1 MRASGYLFFLSCFLI
16 VLAFFSGGCAQVG
29 IPTGGPKDTLAP
41 KLIKATPAYGSRNV
55 ATNKFTLEFN
65 EYIDVQD
72 LQKNMII
79 SPLQKKTPTVIINPR
94 SISFKFRD
102 TLRPNTTYTVN
113 FGDAV
118 RDINEG
124 NVYKD
129 LSYTFSTGNHL
140 DSLTLSGTVI
150 LAETGGADSTMI
162 VMLYRNTA
170 DSAVKKI
177 KPDYI
182 AKLNGDGSFNFT
194 NLPPDPFKIY
204 ALKDVSGVKTY
215 NSLSELFAF
224 TDSTVTPGSTGSIIL
239 FAYAQQPA
247 ADNQKITP
255 QKPVAEK
262 KLRISTALQGRQDL
276 LTPLEMN
283 FNSPLKFIDSNKI
296 YLTDTFYNKIPSA
309 HLSSDSTAKKLFLTT
324 AWKPETPLILFV
336 EKDAV
341 KDSAGN
347 MLSKT
352 DTVRFFTKK
361 NEDYGKLTLRFNGLD
376 LKKKPVMQFL
386 SGDVIMFSYPLS
398 SPEWVNNMFPPAEYG
413 IRILYDSNGDG
424 KWTPGNY
431 AKKLQPEIS
440 ITLRQKL
447 SVRAD
452 WDNERE
458 IDL

>member
-1 MRASGYLFFLSCFLI
+1 MRASAYLFFMSCFLI

-29 IPTGGPKDTLAP
+29 VPTGGARDTLAP
-41 KLIKATPAYGSRNV
+41 KLIRATPAYGSRNV

-102 TLRPNTTYTVN
+102 TLQPNTTYTVN

-162 VMLYRNTA
+162 VMLYRNPA

-182 AKLNGDGSFNFT
+182 AKLNGDGSFKFT
-194 NLPPDPFKIY
+194 HLPAVPFKIY
-204 ALKDVSGVKTY
+204 ALKDAGGIKTY
-215 NSLSELFAF
+215 NSLSEVFAF
-224 TDSTVTPGSTGSIIL
+224 TDSAVTPGSTGSIVL
-239 FAYAQQPA
+239 FAYVEQISAN
-247 ADNQKITP
+247 NQKFTP
-255 QKPVAEK
+255 KPGAEK
-262 KLRISTALQGRQDL
+262 KLRISTSLQGRQDL
-276 LTPLEMN
+276 LSPLEMD

-296 YLTDTFYNKIPSA
+296 YLTDTFFHKIPGVR
-309 HLSSDSTAKKLFLTT
+309 LSSDSTAKKLFLTT

-341 KDSAGN
+341 KDSSGN
-347 MLSKT
+347 MLLKT

-361 NEDYGKLTLRFNGLD
+361 NEDYGKLTLRFTGLD
-376 LKKKPVMQFL
+376 LKKKPVLEFL
-386 SGDVIMFSYPLS
+386 SGDNISFSYPLVS
-398 SPEWVNNMFPPAEYG
+398 SEWTNAMFPPGEYG
-413 IRILYDSNGDG
+413 IRILYDTNGDG
-424 KWTPGNY
+424 KWTSGNY

-440 ITLRQKL
+440 LTLPQKL
-447 SVRAD
+447 SVRQD

-458 IDL
+458 INL